1 MMNNSRA
8 DERTCASFNQLDR
21 RRFLK
26 VSATV
31 AGGIAIQVTL
41 GQPALLHS
49 TTHSARAPAI
59 LNAYVR
65 IEPDS
70 SVILIM
76 PKVEMGQGTFTS
88 LPMLIA
94 EELEVDLASVS
105 VEHAPPAP
113 DVYGVQGDQ
122 STGGS
127 TSIRD
132 CWLPLRTAGAT
143 ARMML
148 VAAAAKNWGVPAS
161 TCRAERAEVIH
172 EASGRRAGYGSLAH
186 AAASEPV
193 PTDPPLKS
201 AKDFRLIGRT
211 TPRRDTPE
219 KTNGRA
225 VFGID
230 VQVPGMRVAALAL
243 SPVQGGSVVEPLR
256 SQAAMAVPGVRQV
269 VNERDAVA
277 VVADDTW
284 AALRGLKALELGWND
299 GPHGSVQQSNIVAQL
314 DEAAKR
320 PGAVANRVGN
330 PDSTLVNAVTR
341 VDAVYHQPFLAHATM
356 EPMNCTVDW
365 RKDQCEIWVGTQAPD
380 RAVAKLAALG
390 LKPEQIRINNHLIG
404 GGFGRRL
411 EVDGIVLAARIA
423 RHVDGP
429 VKVLW
434 TREQDVRH
442 DRYRPYYVDRIA
454 AGLDAKGS
462 PVAWLHTIA
471 GSSVSA
477 GWSGE
482 PNKNGVDDDA
492 VTAAADPVYAL
503 ENMEVRYVQQEPP
516 GVPTSWWR
524 GVGPTRSVFV
534 VESFVDE
541 LAAAAKQDPM
551 KYRRALIKSPR
562 MRAAL
567 DLAATQSKWGSALP
581 AGHGRGVAVQ
591 YAFGSY
597 LAQIVEVSVSAAN
610 QVRVHKVVCAL
621 DCGQMVNPDTI
632 RAQLEGGAMFGL
644 GAALWSEVIIANG
657 RVRQSNFH
665 DYRAMRLPE
674 APQVEVHLISNQEK
688 PGGVGET
695 GTACAAAALCNAIY
709 AASGKRVRTLP
720 VSRGLTARALS

>member
-1 MMNNSRA
+1 MNNSRA
-8 DERTCASFNQLDR
+8 DERTCASFKQLDR
-21 RRFLK
+21 RRFLQ

-41 GQPALLHS
+41 GQSALLHA

-94 EELEVDLASVS
+94 EELEVDLASVR

-148 VAAAAKNWGVPAS
+148 IAAAAKNWGVPAS
-161 TCRAERAEVIH
+161 TCTAVRAEVIH
-172 EASGRRAGYGSLAH
+172 AASGRRAGYGSLAQS
-186 AAASEPV
+186 AASQPV
-193 PTDPPLKS
+193 PADPPLKS

-230 VQVPGMRVAALAL
+230 VQVPGMRIAALAL

-284 AALRGLKALELGWND
+284 AALRGLKALELSWND
-299 GPHGSVQQSNIVAQL
+299 GPHGSVQQSGIVAQL

-365 RKDQCEIWVGTQAPD
+365 RKEQCEIWVGTQAPD

-442 DRYRPYYVDRIA
+442 DKYRPYYVDRIS

-541 LAAAAKQDPM
+541 LAAAAKQDPV
-551 KYRRALIKSPR
+551 KYRRALIQSPR
-562 MRAAL
+562 MRASL
-567 DLAATQSKWGSALP
+567 DLAAAQSKWGSALP

-632 RAQLEGGAMFGL
+632 RAQLEGGVMFGL

-709 AASGKRVRTLP
+709 AAVGKRIRTLP
-720 VSRGLTARALS
+720 VSRGMLKQT